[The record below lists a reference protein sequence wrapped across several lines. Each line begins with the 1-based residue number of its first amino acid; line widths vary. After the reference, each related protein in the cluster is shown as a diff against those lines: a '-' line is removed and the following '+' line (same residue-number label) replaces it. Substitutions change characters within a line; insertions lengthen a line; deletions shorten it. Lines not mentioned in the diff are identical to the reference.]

1 MTRPSLVRCYS
12 LFFTALIVMAIVC
25 PAWSEEIP
33 KSRKKRA
40 LPLAYV
46 GAVVAQHVFRRL
58 VARYGA
64 TAVAAA
70 GVASVSKAISRS
82 RDNDNHS
89 CRGNSG
95 WCRSA
100 CRSYER
106 EYRGGNLGVCGSY
119 KCCVPR

>member
-12 LFFTALIVMAIVC
+12 LFFTALIVMAIIC

-40 LPLAYV
+40 IPIAYV
-46 GAVVAQHVFRRL
+46 GMAVAPQVFRWL
-58 VARYGA
+58 VRAYGA
-64 TAVAAA
+64 AAVTAA
-70 GVASVSKAISRS
+70 GVTLRRVINRSRS
-82 RDNDNHS
+82 NDNHS
-89 CRGNSG
+89 CYGNRG
-95 WCRSA
+95 WCRSS

-119 KCCVPR
+119 KCCVT